1 MPAAVA
7 RSAADGGSWGELAP
21 RVCLCCALGR
31 RTSALS
37 LQPTWDYL
45 LPAACCLRRSKWTWR
60 SYDVPEGGTASYCS
74 SDPLSRNNCV
84 QGYSG

>member
-1 MPAAVA
+1 MAPQV
-7 RSAADGGSWGELAP
+7 SAPSP
-21 RVCLCCALGR
+21 RHSRCVLSVCLCCALGR

-60 SYDVPEGGTASYCS
+60 SYDVQEGGTASYCS